1 MPIPKPTSKENQNDF
16 VQRCMGTDI
25 MKDDYQ
31 DDKQR
36 LAVCISTYQNE
47 RKKTTNSLETQS
59 DKVSKNVETT
69 LKNKIKE
76 HREKVGDAKS
86 KQTTLRKLKIVFNRG
101 VGAWKTSPAAVRPSV
116 SGPEQW
122 AYGRVNSFLKAL
134 RTGRYQSGKHD
145 TDLLPTG
152 HPHYER
158 KKSAA
163 DSHKKYPDGPA
174 IPSNL
179 PDAYRPARED
189 GPTKNQACVN
199 CKFWKENVQGER
211 YWCSKWKAPVRSQ
224 YWCAKWKAHSDYEE
238 KFEETYN
245 DYPDSAV
252 NAAKRALKYKD
263 ENPDNKCGTPIGW
276 ARANQLA
283 KRERISRTTIA
294 RMASFKRHQQHKD
307 VPYGEGCGG
316 LMWDAWGGTS
326 GVEWAIRK
334 LKQIDNALDTK
345 MNKYGFSVQSFEE
358 TSVDKDNGTMLG
370 VSLITTGEA
379 KGHDL
384 FVDDDSIDSI
394 LSSIR
399 DTKLP
404 AYLTHRGAL
413 FEDRLTREIG
423 YFTNFRTTGNK
434 LVGDFHAFDSFKED
448 DSRKYR
454 RLFEMAEQLPERFGL
469 SIVFSAGHVWA
480 TKDGDIDTLERPD
493 NALFDF
499 PSIRVTEV
507 MSADFVDT
515 PAANE
520 KGLFSQQESKQF
532 NKMTKAEL
540 TEEIEALSAENK
552 ELKSNFEKQED
563 SVVAE
568 ETLSQHEETSVQVED
583 SEFAGHKDEE
593 EKMEEEKLDKH
604 YDEEKLEEDEEKELE
619 EEKDELSIL
628 QEKLSELE
636 KSIEEK
642 DKMIAELEGKL
653 TGHEEDKEKMEKE
666 TELSSKKLQ
675 DRIVTLEA
683 LVSGSDPV
691 QLSKQTEDIWNPSY
705 SKKDQII
712 SEFAKEN
719 KCSLFTATLKV
730 AKKHPELFNN

>member
-16 VQRCMGTDI
+16 VQRCMGTEI
-25 MKDDYQ
+25 MKTDFPE
-31 DDKQR
+31 DKQR

-69 LKNKIKE
+69 LKNKLKE
-76 HREKVGDAKS
+76 HREKVGDTKS

-116 SGPEQW
+116 RGPEQW

-158 KKSAA
+158 RKSAA
-163 DSHKKYPDGPA
+163 DSHKKYPDGEV

-199 CKFWKENVQGER
+199 CKFWKENVEGNR
-211 YWCSKWKAPVRSQ
+211 YWCAKWKAPVRSQ
-224 YWCAKWKAHSDYEE
+224 YWCAKWQAHSDYED

-245 DYPDSAV
+245 DYPDAAV

-263 ENPDNKCGTPIGW
+263 ENPDNKCGTPVGW

-307 VPYGEGCGG
+307 VPYSEGCGG

-326 GVEWAIRK
+326 GIEWAIRK

-345 MNKYGFSVQSFEE
+345 MNKYGFSVQSFKE
-358 TSVDKDNGTMLG
+358 TSVDKDAGTMLG

-384 FVDDDSIDSI
+384 FVDDDSIDTI

-423 YFTNFRTTGNK
+423 YFTNFRTKDNK
-434 LVGDFHAFDSFKED
+434 LIGDFHAFDSFRED
-448 DSRKYR
+448 DARKYR
-454 RLFEMAEQLPERFGL
+454 RLFEMAEQLPDRFGL

-480 TKDGDIDTLERPD
+480 TKEGDVNTLEKPD

-520 KGLFSQQESKQF
+520 KGLFSQSETKQF

-552 ELKSNFEKQED
+552 ELKSKFEKEED

-568 ETLSQHEETSVQVED
+568 ETLSQHDDAEVQVED

-593 EKMEEEKLDKH
+593 EKMEDEKLEEH
-604 YDEEKLEEDEEKELE
+604 EEEKLEEDEEKLE
-619 EEKDELSIL
+619 EEEDELSAL

-642 DKMIAELEGKL
+642 DKMIAELESKL
-653 TGHEEDKEKMEKE
+653 AGHEDDKEKMEKE

-675 DRIVTLEA
+675 DRITTLEA

-691 QLSKQTEDIWNPSY
+691 ALSANSDDIWSPSL
-705 SKKDQII
+705 SKKDEII
-712 SEFAKEN
+712 TQFAKDN
-719 KCSLFTATLKV
+719 NCSLFTATLKV
-730 AKKHPELFNN
+730 GKTHPELFNN